1 MRPAPC
7 KVAPWAMQAMWAVH
21 VPCAHLASPSYR
33 CGPCQMLAPT
43 LSALSKRMQ
52 GKIQVVKIDS
62 DKYGALASQYNIQVS
77 SKQLMMPPPAQ
88 LQCQGISHLQLCL
101 LPWAG
106 AANDDPV

>member
-1 MRPAPC
+1 MRSLHEPC
-7 KVAPWAMQAMWAVH
+7 TMQGRSMAMWAVH
-21 VPCAHLASPSYR
+21 VPCAHLATPPCR

-77 SKQLMMPPPAQ
+77 GQRLMMPPPAQ
-88 LQCQGISHLQLCL
+88 LQCQGISPPSTVPPYLGRRYQR
-101 LPWAG
+101 
-106 AANDDPV
+106 